1 MTGKRVAALFRRHLR
16 AHLPGMEQRGSL
28 VYERP
33 LGGIL
38 RGCHF
43 ESSAFEPERFA
54 VHAFV
59 QPLYQPATSVVLHW
73 GDRLGMRVNRWF
85 DLAAEGENAV
95 GAELLDLIRIQALPF
110 FAKFHTPADF
120 ARHAPAMG
128 WSADDPYL
136 AEAMAYS
143 LALCGNHG
151 EAGAWLARLPALLP
165 AADLLPYQREMIRRN
180 ARFAARLQDRPE
192 DALADLRTW
201 RRETL
206 RAIGLKDDQVP
217 EVP

>member
-1 MTGKRVAALFRRHLR
+1 MTGKGVAALFRRHLR

-43 ESSAFEPERFA
+43 ESSAYEPDRFV

-59 QPLYQPATSVVLHW
+59 QPLYQPATSVVLTW
-73 GDRLGMRVNRWF
+73 GSRLGMRAERWF
-85 DLAAEGENAV
+85 DLSAEAEDAV
-95 GAELLDLIRIQALPF
+95 GAGLLDLIRTQALPF
-110 FAKFHTPADF
+110 FARFRTPAGF

-128 WSADDPYL
+128 WSAADPYF

-143 LALCGNHG
+143 LALCGG
-151 EAGAWLARLPALLP
+151 YDDAGAWLARLPALLP
-165 AADLLPYQREMIRRN
+165 AADLPPWQREMIRRN
-180 ARFAARLQDRPE
+180 ERFGARLRDRPE

-201 RRETL
+201 RHETL
-206 RAIGLKDDQVP
+206 RAIRLTDDP
-217 EVP
+217 GA